1 MTMQRINARMFRPNL
16 VECWLEERLVPATPT
31 PGVIVGTT
39 LNIELTTSGWVLIT
53 PSPGASNSA
62 AGSLGGSGGSSSTAA
77 AVSGG
82 AFPTG
87 IYVTGNRG
95 ISTFTPGNFTGN
107 PNLGGAAGAAGG
119 VSVTISVG
127 SGAGDASAAVAPPVT
142 RNTVANDKL
151 NPLPVIGGP
160 SSAGSGSPVQ
170 PPGQSYRHNAPVP
183 PPAPMG
189 VVPEAPSTR
198 GGTMLNNPYAPDPQ
212 NGAPTLFNPYRSL
225 APPVP
230 GSMSRLAP
238 ILAPGTSS

>member
-1 MTMQRINARMFRPNL
+1 MQRINARMFRCNV

-31 PGVIVGTT
+31 LGVIVGTT
-39 LNIELTTSGWVLIT
+39 VNIQLTTSGWVLIT
-53 PSPGASNSA
+53 PVPGASNSA

-77 AVSGG
+77 TGSGG

-119 VSVTISVG
+119 VSVTTSVG
-127 SGAGDASAAVAPPVT
+127 SGADDASAAVAPPVT
-142 RNTVANDKL
+142 RNTVANGMF

-160 SSAGSGSPVQ
+160 SSAGSGSPVL

-183 PPAPMG
+183 PPAPTG
-189 VVPEAPSTR
+189 VVPETPRTP
-198 GGTMLNNPYAPDPQ
+198 GGTILNNPYAPTPQ
-212 NGAPTLFNPYRSL
+212 NGGPTSFNPYRSL

-230 GSMSRLAP
+230 GSMLRLAP
-238 ILAPGTSS
+238 IPPPSTSN